1 MILKYVGVQILYFA
15 LVVHRDACLYNNL
28 ARETTSP
35 ALLGRRRKKFDD
47 SFLMINGV
55 RF

>member
-1 MILKYVGVQILYFA
+1 MILKYVGCKYYISL
-15 LVVHRDACLYNNL
+15 LSSHRDGCLYNNL